1 LIKTFTAILTVIFL
15 AGFHSAS
22 QAGSL
27 PSDAVNAFA
36 IVSDSS
42 ANIDES
48 RNRLPGIL
56 SDAKSLMSEAI
67 ISDFHGDTLEVTFL
81 LSRIFELMMEAD
93 QIGEMNLEDQ

>member
-36 IVSDSS
+36 IVSD
-42 ANIDES
+42 
-48 RNRLPGIL
+48 
-56 SDAKSLMSEAI
+56 
-67 ISDFHGDTLEVTFL
+67 
-81 LSRIFELMMEAD
+81 
-93 QIGEMNLEDQ
+93 